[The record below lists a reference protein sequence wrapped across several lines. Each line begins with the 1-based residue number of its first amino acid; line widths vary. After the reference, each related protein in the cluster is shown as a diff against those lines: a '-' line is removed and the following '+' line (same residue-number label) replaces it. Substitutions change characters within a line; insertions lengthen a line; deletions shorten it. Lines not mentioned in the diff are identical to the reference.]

1 MAKRKKKKSFAAA
14 LRAAKKESPTVRAG
28 GVGLRYSEARDAY
41 YMPIRQRSKKG
52 KMAASK
58 YDLMACSSGATAAMA
73 RGFAASPRMSCG
85 PKGMGMSRS
94 HRLLGFWRGIM
105 RMKPGSLSAWKK
117 NPPDGDV
124 AYVYQPNP
132 DKGKAIEWGLIEP
145 RTETVLLTGTASTP
159 EAGYAAAHKKARSVV
174 LKANPEM
181 KASGERVGTYKKSHV
196 EMKSSREWVQPR
208 RGGKKKAAKKIS
220 RKGSDALR
228 RAMRGT

>member
-1 MAKRKKKKSFAAA
+1 MAKPKKKKSFAAA
-14 LRAAKKESPTVRAG
+14 LKAARKPSRSS

-41 YMPIRQRSKKG
+41 YMPIRQRTKKG

-124 AYVYQPNP
+124 AYVYQANP
-132 DKGKAIEWGLIEP
+132 EKGKAIEWGLIEP
-145 RTETVLLTGTASTP
+145 RTETVLITGTASTP
-159 EAGYAAAHKKARSVV
+159 EAGYAAAHKKARSVM

-181 KASGERVGTYKKSHV
+181 KASGERVGSYKKTHV
-196 EMKSSREWVQPR
+196 EMKSSGEWVQPR
-208 RGGKKKAAKKIS
+208 RGGKKKPTAKKIS